1 MSPPPSAVSLVL
13 PRAIMHEP
21 FAYFEHDADM
31 GIAGRGERIEEAFE
45 NAATAVM
52 EHPWTSAG

>member
-1 MSPPPSAVSLVL
+1 MY
-13 PRAIMHEP
+13 EP
-21 FAYFEHDADM
+21 IAYFDHDADM
-31 GIAGRGERIEEAFE
+31 GIVGRGTLIEEAFE

>member
-1 MSPPPSAVSLVL
+1 
-13 PRAIMHEP
+13 MHEP

-31 GIAGRGERIEEAFE
+31 GIAGRGTLIEEAFE
-45 NAATAVM
+45 NAATAIM